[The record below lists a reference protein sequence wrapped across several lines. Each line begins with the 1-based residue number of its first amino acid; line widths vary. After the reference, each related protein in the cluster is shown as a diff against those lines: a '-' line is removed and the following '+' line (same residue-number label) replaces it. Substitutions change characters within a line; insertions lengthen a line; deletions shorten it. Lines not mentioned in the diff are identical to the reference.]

1 MKIKVGRNNEFV
13 ELEEYDSIV
22 IIDDNGHEF
31 RISPTQKC
39 FSPIQKCWGKGFE
52 INDPDGSLVIR
63 PCVSNEVMV
72 FSSSEVGL

>member
-1 MKIKVGRNNEFV
+1 MKIKVGINNEFV

-22 IIDDNGHEF
+22 IIDDNDHEF
-31 RISPTQKC
+31 RISPA
-39 FSPIQKCWGKGFE
+39 QKCWGKGFE

-63 PCVSNEVMV
+63 LCVSNVVMI

>member
-39 FSPIQKCWGKGFE
+39 WEDLKLMI
-52 INDPDGSLVIR
+52 LM
-63 PCVSNEVMV
+63 EVW
-72 FSSSEVGL
+72 

>member
-31 RISPTQKC
+31 RISLTQKC
-39 FSPIQKCWGKGFE
+39 
-52 INDPDGSLVIR
+52 
-63 PCVSNEVMV
+63 
-72 FSSSEVGL
+72 

>member
-39 FSPIQKCWGKGFE
+39 WGKGFE
-52 INDPDGSLVIR
+52 FVHVYL
-63 PCVSNEVMV
+63 MK
-72 FSSSEVGL
+72 

>member
-1 MKIKVGRNNEFV
+1 MKIKVSRNNEFI

-31 RISPTQKC
+31 RISPA
-39 FSPIQKCWGKGFE
+39 QKCWGKGFE